1 MIIIITT
8 YNTLY
13 CGGGGGGGYCGCMA
27 SVLYFGSEG
36 QQLKANGPAMHYG
49 VMSPKG

>member
-13 CGGGGGGGYCGCMA
+13 CVGGYCGCMVSA
-27 SVLYFGSEG
+27 LYFGSEG